1 MILARAGT
9 TPVLNW
15 DWEPSI
21 LIGLA
26 LLVGGYTLA
35 VGPLRRRYKW
45 GAPVPASRQ
54 VAFYLGMFTVLIAL
68 VSPLD
73 ALADEYLFSAHMV
86 QHMLLT
92 FVAPPLWLIGT
103 PSWLAE
109 KLIPGP
115 ARGIMA
121 GVTHPA
127 AAFIIFNGTMW
138 AWHLPRV
145 YDLALE
151 YEGLHIIEH
160 QAFMASAVIGW
171 WPVLGAFQ
179 PNRNVL
185 TSPVRVFYLVLSIF
199 PCTALAALI
208 TLAPTRLYTFYANAP
223 QQWGLSPMT
232 DQQLGGALMWIP
244 GDMIF
249 VLAIIIAFYRWLN
262 EPSSTLVDMP
272 GQTAKIQ

>member
-9 TPVLNW
+9 TPTLNW
-15 DWEPSI
+15 DWAPSI

-26 LLVGGYTLA
+26 CLVGGYALA
-35 VGPLRRRYKW
+35 VGPLRRRHRW

-54 VAFYLGMFTVLIAL
+54 AAYYLGMFIVLIAL

-73 ALADEYLFSAHMV
+73 ELADNYLFSAHMV
-86 QHMLLT
+86 QHMLLI

-109 KLIPGP
+109 KLVPGS
-115 ARGIMA
+115 ARGLMA

-127 AAFIIFNGTMW
+127 AAFAIFNITMW
-138 AWHLPRV
+138 VWHLPRL

-151 YEGLHIIEH
+151 YDGLHIIEH
-160 QAFMASAVIGW
+160 LVFMASAIIGW

-185 TSPVRVFYLVLSIF
+185 TPPVRVFYLILSMF
-199 PCTALAALI
+199 SCTALAALI
-208 TLAPTRLYTFYANAP
+208 ALAPTRLYTFYANAP
-223 QQWGLSPMT
+223 QQWELSPIT

-249 VLAIIIAFYRWLN
+249 VLAITIVFYRWLN
-262 EPSSTLVDMP
+262 EPSSTPADVP
-272 GQTAKIQ
+272 GQTVNV